1 MKEKGEEEWDRI
13 VVESGS
19 LLGDITSGGLLVGV
33 VPPIPEFEWDR
44 KTLLS
49 AERNELG
56 RFVSDH
62 PLRGSEHLLRRATHS
77 IGTVLDR
84 DHPLDGQTVTIAGMI
99 TSMERKQVKKS
110 GRPWATALVEDLDHH
125 IEVIFFPQ
133 VFPRL
138 AHVLAPDVILLV
150 QGTVKEDATGLV
162 AEQIEILGGKK

>member
-1 MKEKGEEEWDRI
+1 
-13 VVESGS
+13 
-19 LLGDITSGGLLVGV
+19 LGDITSDGRIVSV
-33 VPPIPEFEWDR
+33 VPPIPELEWDR
-44 KTLLS
+44 KTLLA

-62 PLRGSEHLLRRATHS
+62 PLRGSERLLERATHT

-84 DHPLDGQTVTIAGMI
+84 DHPMDGQRVCIAGMI

-110 GRPWATALVEDLDHH
+110 GKPWATAVVEDLDHR

-133 VFPRL
+133 LYPKL

-150 QGTVKEDATGLV
+150 EGKVKDDATGLV
-162 AEQIEILGGKK
+162 AEQIEILRVGGE